1 MLADKTK
8 QADTMTNLLTK
19 VQFLSDQV
27 ESTPEN
33 LKHIIASQYEPS
45 ERLKRELA
53 DLKAENGR
61 LQADSLMLT
70 KADAWY
76 KSQGIDKF
84 EKFLTLFRAAPAG
97 PPWRDPSTHN

>member
-8 QADTMTNLLTK
+8 QADTMTHLLTK

-45 ERLKRELA
+45 ERLKTELA
-53 DLKAENGR
+53 DLKAVTSGPQMWFSDGAPECLSGAQDHTLGAR
-61 LQADSLMLT
+61 RDWTVLT
-70 KADAWY
+70 
-76 KSQGIDKF
+76 
-84 EKFLTLFRAAPAG
+84 APA
-97 PPWRDPSTHN
+97 